1 MKHSG
6 TAASDVVLPA
16 GLLGIVAGMRSQLPL
31 AMLAVAAGRG
41 DFAKTT
47 GRPWNLLR
55 TRPALLGL
63 GGSAIGEIVVDKLP
77 VVPSRLAPAPLAGRT
92 VFGGAAGAVVAKKA
106 GGSVPFGA
114 GIGALGALAG
124 SYAGY
129 HARTYLAR
137 TTGRPDAF
145 WAGLEDALA
154 IALGVFATRK
164 TGRGDAATPRTSRRR
179 RSGRGR

>member
-31 AMLAVAAGRG
+31 AMLAVAAGRS

-55 TRPALLGL
+55 TRPVLLGL
-63 GGSAIGEIVVDKLP
+63 GGSAVGEIVVDKLP

-92 VFGGAAGAVVAKKA
+92 AFGGVAGAAVATNA
-106 GGSVPFGA
+106 RGSVALGA

-137 TTGRPDAF
+137 ATGRPDAL
-145 WAGLEDALA
+145 WAVLEDALA
-154 IALGVFATRK
+154 IAVGLYATPK
-164 TGRGDAATPRTSRRR
+164 TGSGGAATP
-179 RSGRGR
+179 